1 MDLEGNER
9 KVFIFERKLDK
20 ECYTY
25 GWGRGLRCAANLY
38 RDNLSL
44 EEDNE
49 ILHNKLDK
57 YKKEIERLQSII
69 SKGVDEMSEN
79 LLSVSMST
87 VTSNDILEK

>member
-9 KVFIFERKLDK
+9 KVFIFERKLDQ
-20 ECYTY
+20 ECHTY

>member
-1 MDLEGNER
+1 MDLEGNEK

-25 GWGRGLRCAANLY
+25 GWGRGLRCATNLY

>member
-9 KVFIFERKLDK
+9 KVFIFERKLDQ
-20 ECYTY
+20 ECHTY

-49 ILHNKLDK
+49 IL
-57 YKKEIERLQSII
+57 KETVRSLQA
-69 SKGVDEMSEN
+69 E
-79 LLSVSMST
+79 VSC
-87 VTSNDILEK
+87 

>member
-1 MDLEGNER
+1 MDLEGNEK
-9 KVFIFERKLDK
+9 KVFIFERKLDQ

-57 YKKEIERLQSII
+57 YKKEIERLQTILSIGI
-69 SKGVDEMSEN
+69 DEMSEN
-79 LLSVSMST
+79 LLLASIST
-87 VTSNDILEK
+87 VTSNDILTK